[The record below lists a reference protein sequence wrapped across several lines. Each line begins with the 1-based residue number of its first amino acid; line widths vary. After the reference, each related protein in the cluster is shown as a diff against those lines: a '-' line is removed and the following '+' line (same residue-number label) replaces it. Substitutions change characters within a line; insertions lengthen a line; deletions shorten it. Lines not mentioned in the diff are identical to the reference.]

1 MGGSASSLLD
11 ESKCTYIRG
20 KTEAVIKN
28 FSPHYRRQYAV
39 AFCKHVQDELE
50 QHRDSQSRFLKTKP
64 PVEAGTVLYEAELLH
79 FAEDLKK
86 WKDRYVVI
94 KNDYTVDC
102 FETKEAYQKGAS
114 PKYQVLP
121 AGGKV
126 LTSEEDY
133 NLLSDKHFP
142 DPVGSS
148 EKEVAQAFVQLP
160 REFPVYLWQPF
171 TRHSYYCFPEPE
183 AQRQFSAV
191 LGDCVR
197 HSNHDFL
204 KQTTYEVEAFLEAI
218 QFFRQEKGHYGMWEM
233 ITGNEKEI
241 LSNLVMEELLPNLQ
255 TMILPK
261 MKGKRNDRKRAWFGI
276 VEETYGLVQQQ
287 VSEGLSTLKEE
298 CRDFAKTLEG
308 TIRSDMDQ
316 ILNSKN
322 FLAGKIKA
330 TVSEPAQKCCTENI
344 QPFLTSILEELMGP
358 VSSGFT
364 EVRSLFDKE
373 VHEIIQDFQKTNDT
387 TKLKENIDQLM
398 NLPFN
403 SVKMEPC
410 YLKVNLLQ
418 ELLQDLKSR
427 FKVYH
432 IDFVIQRTQNFMQ
445 ELMENAVYTF
455 EQLFSPSRQADPA
468 KFATTIEKVKLRV
481 LKQYDYDS
489 STIRKKIFQ
498 EALVQITLPTMQ
510 KTLASMCKPEL
521 QKYEQFIFAD
531 YASVIQVENVYE
543 EILYQTLLEET
554 LKVIKEAAIMKKHN
568 LFEDNLNMPCESVS
582 SLTDLKTPSG
592 SAQTTPAKKPSTV
605 RAEMSD
611 TETQSDETLIVTE
624 KISWEKD
631 SDDRKSSDKE
641 AVTAVNTAGDQAS
654 KSEEVVVTDISEK
667 QESLSATLRKQE
679 VAEEKSALE
688 NEDTVKA
695 EFVVNTE
702 KELKTQQK
710 AVEEKVAP
718 GTENAVK
725 DSGAS
730 PKKELKVH
738 KGAMEEKVTSESQTA
753 MDAAFVSDTEKQS
766 KAQEEVSEIKL
777 TSPHDNVAET
787 EILGNAQKKIKVEK
801 EIMEEVS
808 QRENVVGTG
817 LEEDSRK
824 ESNDQGT
831 STETGVISQDENTG
845 KGGVRD
851 NPEKESKSEGKSCKF
866 PDDVNEIRSLLMVTV
881 EIPADTPAENIK
893 EICEGEILKL
903 QDHNKEDDELSKM
916 AVAEIQVTQT
926 MMNKDAAECTE
937 FKEDRSSS
945 CSLGTDGTNLV
956 NVSKGACNMAQAEWL
971 VESSDMP
978 QEAKAEVEIKQSVW
992 YAGVGSCESD
1002 RLQPE
1007 EHTENVPEGK
1017 RLDGEEGG
1025 AGNSHAIP
1033 VEVGSFFHNPAENA
1047 DTTQVPISDTE
1058 NPRTGL
1064 LDVPVSL
1071 GLEQGEVSTV
1081 EVTADT
1087 EAGEG
1092 EGKPEDESS
1101 SQTEI
1106 KSTEGEDI
1114 FTEKTREDS
1123 YAQQNSEE

>member
-1 MGGSASSLLD
+1 MGGSSSSLLD
-11 ESKCTYIRG
+11 ESKCAYIRG

-28 FSPHYRRQYAV
+28 FSPHYRRQHAV

-64 PVEAGTVLYEAELLH
+64 PAEAGTVLYEAELLH

-114 PKYQVLP
+114 PKYHVLP

-160 REFPVYLWQPF
+160 KEFPVYLWQPF
-171 TRHSYYCFPEPE
+171 ARHSYYCFPEPE

-218 QFFRQEKGHYGMWEM
+218 QFFRQEKGHYGTWEM

-287 VSEGLSTLKEE
+287 VSEGISTLKEE

-316 ILNSKN
+316 ILNSKS

-330 TVSEPAQKCCTENI
+330 TVSEPAQKCCTEHI
-344 QPFLTSILEELMGP
+344 QPFLASILEELMGP

-373 VHEIIQDFQKTNDT
+373 VNEIIQDFQKTNDI
-387 TKLKENIDQLM
+387 TKLKENMDQLM

-427 FKVYH
+427 FKIYH

-455 EQLFSPSRQADPA
+455 GQLFSPSHQADSA
-468 KFATTIEKVKLRV
+468 KVATSIEKVKLRV

-510 KTLASMCKPEL
+510 KTLASTCKPEL

-531 YASVIQVENVYE
+531 YTSVIQVENVYE

-568 LFEDNLNMPCESVS
+568 LFEDNLNLPCESVS

-592 SAQTTPAKKPSTV
+592 SAQNTPAKKPSSA

-611 TETQSDETLIVTE
+611 TETQSDETLIVTG

-631 SDDRKSSDKE
+631 ADADDRKSSDKE

-654 KSEEVVVTDISEK
+654 KSEEVVTTDIGEK
-667 QESLSATLRKQE
+667 QESLSAILTKQE
-679 VAEEKSALE
+679 VSEEKVDSGTETA
-688 NEDTVKA
+688 VKD
-695 EFVVNTE
+695 FGGSPE
-702 KELKTQQK
+702 KELQVHEE
-710 AVEEKVAP
+710 AVEQ
-718 GTENAVK
+718 
-725 DSGAS
+725 
-730 PKKELKVH
+730 
-738 KGAMEEKVTSESQTA
+738 KVTSESQMAT
-753 MDAAFVSDTEKQS
+753 DAEFVGAPEKES

-777 TSPHDNVAET
+777 TSPCDNVAEA
-787 EILGNAQKKIKVEK
+787 EILRNAEKKIKVEK
-801 EIMEEVS
+801 EIMEKLS
-808 QRENVVGTG
+808 QSDNAVGTG
-817 LEEDSRK
+817 FEEDSKK
-824 ESNDQGT
+824 ESNDQRA
-831 STETGVISQDENTG
+831 STEAGVIFQNENTG
-845 KGGVRD
+845 NGGFGD
-851 NPEKESKSEGKSCKF
+851 NLEKESKSEEKSCKS

-881 EIPADTPAENIK
+881 EIPADTLPENIK
-893 EICEGEILKL
+893 EICEGEMLKF
-903 QDHNKEDDELSKM
+903 QEHNKGNEDMSKM
-916 AVAEIQVTQT
+916 AATEIQVSQT
-926 MMNKDAAECTE
+926 MMNKDAAECME
-937 FKEDRSSS
+937 FKEDQPSSS
-945 CSLGTDGTNLV
+945 SLGTDGMNLV
-956 NVSKGACNMAQAEWL
+956 NVSEGSCNMARAEWL
-971 VESSDMP
+971 VESSDTP

-992 YAGVGSCESD
+992 YTSVGSCESG
-1002 RLQPE
+1002 RSQPE
-1007 EHTENVPEGK
+1007 EHTENVSEGK
-1017 RLDGEEGG
+1017 ILDGEEVR

-1033 VEVGSFFHNPAENA
+1033 VEIGTESFFYNTAENA
-1047 DTTQVPISDTE
+1047 DTTQVPILDTE

-1071 GLEQGEVSTV
+1071 VPEQGEVSAV
-1081 EVTADT
+1081 QVTGDT
-1087 EAGEG
+1087 EAVEG

-1101 SQTEI
+1101 SHTEI
-1106 KSTEGEDI
+1106 KSTEVKDI
-1114 FTEKTREDS
+1114 FTEENREDS
-1123 YAQQNSEE
+1123 YAQQNPEE